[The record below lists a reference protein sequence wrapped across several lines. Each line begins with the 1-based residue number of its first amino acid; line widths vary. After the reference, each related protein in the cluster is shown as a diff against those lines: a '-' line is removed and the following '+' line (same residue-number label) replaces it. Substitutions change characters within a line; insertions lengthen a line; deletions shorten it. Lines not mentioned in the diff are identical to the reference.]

1 MGSEIVR
8 GKIVRRSLVL
18 ITIDC
23 LRADHTGLHGY
34 CRPTTPF
41 LDSLRAESLV
51 FENTIVGGAPTYY
64 SFPAIMAARHPLALG
79 RDVAGMAP
87 GEPTLTHT
95 LSQAGFQTAAFLGGN
110 PYLSAKF
117 GYHEGFD
124 VFCDSFGTEVRP
136 LVDPIE
142 NPTVRLRGSLNRM
155 IERACRTF
163 SPLGAAYDELYFR
176 YCQSLARPVTSLDPL
191 RRFPGADAVV
201 DQACAWLDS
210 VDYRPF
216 FLWLHFMDP
225 HYPYY
230 PLQHGL
236 DLMGSGKTSVVRARY
251 LNSYWN
257 RGDLS
262 SRRLSK
268 VKDEVIELYD
278 AAIRGVDWQLGRLV
292 ESLQAR
298 GRWDDCAIVVTAD
311 HGEEFMEHEERFH
324 APTKLMEELIHV
336 PLLLRVPGA
345 PAGRVTSIFSQLDL
359 APTLLQSLDAPIPSS
374 FGGKGRW
381 KKLQDRQNWED
392 VAIVECVSTCTNPF
406 RPENRMGARI
416 VAARDARFKLV
427 LDFALSREVLFDLVS
442 DSAELKPVSPT
453 AEPQVRRRLLE
464 HVREHLQRSVESRDL
479 SRRIGA
485 RLRELRQDPSPKP
498 IGIPA

>member
-1 MGSEIVR
+1 VR
-8 GKIVRRSLVL
+8 GQIVRRSLVL

-41 LDSLRAESLV
+41 LDSLQTESLV

-64 SFPAIMAARHPLALG
+64 SFPAIMASRHPLALG
-79 RDVAGMAP
+79 RDVAGLAP

-95 LSQAGFQTAAFLGGN
+95 LRQAGYQTAAFLGGN

-124 VFCDSFGTEVRP
+124 VFCDSFHTEAEQP
-136 LVDPIE
+136 VDCIE
-142 NPTVRLRGSLNRM
+142 NPTLRRRGSVNRM
-155 IERACRTF
+155 IEKACRTF
-163 SPLGAAYDELYFR
+163 GPLGAAYDELYFH
-176 YCQSLARPVTSLDPL
+176 YLQSLARPLTSLDAL

-210 VDYRPF
+210 VDDRPL

-230 PLQHGL
+230 PLQQGL
-236 DLMGSGKTSVVRARY
+236 DLMGSGQTSAVEARY

-257 RGDLS
+257 RTDLS

-268 VKDEVIELYD
+268 VKDKVIDLYD

-298 GRWDDCAIVVTAD
+298 GRWDDCTFVVTAD
-311 HGEEFMEHEERFH
+311 HGEEFMEHEGRFH
-324 APTKLMEELIHV
+324 APSKLMEELIHV

-345 PAGRVTSIFSQLDL
+345 LPRRVKSVFSQLDL
-359 APTLLQSLDAPIPSS
+359 APTLLQSVGAPIPST
-374 FGGKGRW
+374 FRGKGRW
-381 KKLQDRQNWED
+381 TKLQDPQNWED
-392 VAIVECVSTCTNPF
+392 VALVECVSTCTNPF
-406 RPENRMGARI
+406 RPENRMGARV
-416 VAARDARFKLV
+416 VAVRDARFKLV
-427 LDFALSREVLFDLVS
+427 LDFALSREMLFDLIF
-442 DSAELKPVSPT
+442 DPAELKPVSPS

-464 HVREHLQRSVESRDL
+464 QVREHLQQSVESRDMN
-479 SRRIGA
+479 RRIGA
-485 RLRELRQDPSPKP
+485 RLREIRQDPSLNP
-498 IGIPA
+498 IGITA

>member
-1 MGSEIVR
+1 MRETVG
-8 GKIVRRSLVL
+8 RSLVL

-51 FENTIVGGAPTYY
+51 FQNTIVGGAPTYY
-64 SFPAIMAARHPLALG
+64 SFPTIIASRHPLALG
-79 RDVAGMAP
+79 RDVAGLAP
-87 GEPTLTHT
+87 GEPTITHT
-95 LSQAGFQTAAFLGGN
+95 LSQAGYQTAAFLGGN
-110 PYLSAKF
+110 PYLSVKF

-124 VFCDSFGTEVRP
+124 VFCDSFDTEVRP

-142 NPTVRLRGSLNRM
+142 NPTLRLRSSVNRM
-155 IERACRTF
+155 IEKACRRFT
-163 SPLGAAYDELYFR
+163 PLGAAYDELYFR
-176 YCQSLARPVTSLDPL
+176 YCQSVARPVTSLDPL
-191 RRFPGADAVV
+191 RQFLSANAVV

-210 VDYRPF
+210 VDDRPL

-230 PLQHGL
+230 PLQQAL
-236 DLMGSGKTSVVRARY
+236 DLIGSGKTSAVRARY

-268 VKDEVIELYD
+268 VKDKVIELYD

-298 GRWDDCAIVVTAD
+298 GRWDDCTFVVTAD
-311 HGEEFMEHEERFH
+311 HGEEFMEHGGRFH
-324 APTKLMEELIHV
+324 APSKLMEELIHV
-336 PLLLRVPGA
+336 PLLVRVPGGQ
-345 PAGRVTSIFSQLDL
+345 PGRVTSMFSQLDL

-374 FGGKGRW
+374 FRGKGRW
-381 KKLQDRQNWED
+381 KKLQDREAWED

-427 LDFALSREVLFDLVS
+427 LDFALSQEMLFDLCS
-442 DSAELKPVSPT
+442 DPAELKPVSPT
-453 AEPQVRRRLLE
+453 AESQVRRRLLQ
-464 HVREHLQRSVESRDL
+464 HVREHLQQSVESRDM

-485 RLRELRQDPSPKP
+485 RLREICQDPSPKP